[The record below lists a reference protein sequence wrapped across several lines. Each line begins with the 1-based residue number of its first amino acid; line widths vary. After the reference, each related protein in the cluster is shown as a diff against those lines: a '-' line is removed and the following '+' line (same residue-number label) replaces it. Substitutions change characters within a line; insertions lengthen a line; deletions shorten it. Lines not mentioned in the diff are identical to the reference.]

1 MMAAR
6 QTNPTLL
13 SRLPAVRG
21 HYIEN
26 VDLSGGTWFRVG
38 GPADVV
44 FRPADAADLA
54 AFLAA
59 CPGDIPRN
67 VLGLGSNLLIRDGGV
82 RGVVIRLDR
91 SFSEIEV
98 DDTTITVGAGAL
110 DVNLARICRD
120 AGLVG
125 FEFMRGIP
133 GTVGGGLRMNAGAY
147 GRAIRDVLVWAEAVD
162 SSGKQHRAT
171 VEELDLSYRHCGAP
185 EDWIFTA
192 ARFKGEH
199 GDQEKISARMQEVR
213 QARKDSQPV
222 NTRTGGST
230 FKNPGN
236 ENSDDAKAWELID
249 QAGCRG
255 LVRGGAMVSE
265 LHCNFLINTGEATA
279 ADLEGLGE
287 EVRRRVHAHSGV
299 MLQWEIRRIGEA
311 APEQAPETA
320 PDGVSEDAPEL
331 ILTEVAP

>member
-6 QTNPTLL
+6 QANATLL

-21 HYIEN
+21 RYIEN
-26 VDLSGGTWFRVG
+26 VDLSGSTWFRVG

-44 FRPADAADLA
+44 FRPADADDLA

-59 CPGDIPRN
+59 CPSDIPHM
-67 VLGLGSNLLIRDGGV
+67 VLGLGSNLLIRDGGF

-91 SFSEIEV
+91 SFGEIEV
-98 DDTTITVGAGAL
+98 DGSSVTAGAGAL

-133 GTVGGGLRMNAGAY
+133 GTIGGGLRMNAGAY

-162 SSGKQHRAT
+162 GAGTLHRVT
-171 VEELDLSYRHCGAP
+171 VDQLDLGYRHCGAP

-192 ARFKGEH
+192 AQFHGTH
-199 GDQEKISARMQEVR
+199 GDPADISARMQEVR

-230 FKNPGN
+230 FKNPDSGN
-236 ENSDDAKAWELID
+236 ADGGKAWELID

-265 LHCNFLINTGEATA
+265 LHCNFLINTGNATA
-279 ADLEGLGE
+279 ANLEALGE
-287 EVRRRVHAHSGV
+287 EVRRRVQAHSGV
-299 MLQWEIRRIGEA
+299 MLQWEIRRIGEHD
-311 APEQAPETA
+311 
-320 PDGVSEDAPEL
+320 PDNTPDL

>member
-1 MMAAR
+1 MMAA
-6 QTNPTLL
+6 QQHDATLL
-13 SRLPAVRG
+13 SRLPVVRG
-21 HYIEN
+21 RYIEN
-26 VDLSGGTWFRVG
+26 VDLSGSTWFRVG

-44 FRPADAADLA
+44 FRPADAEDLA

-59 CPGDIPRN
+59 CPSGIPRT
-67 VLGLGSNLLIRDGGV
+67 VLGLGSNLLVRDGGV

-91 SFSEIEV
+91 SFTQIVV
-98 DDTTITVGAGAL
+98 DETIVTAGAAAL

-147 GRAIRDVLVWAEAVD
+147 ERAFHDVLVWAEALDGSGTLYRLSVD
-162 SSGKQHRAT
+162 
-171 VEELDLSYRHCGAP
+171 EMDLSYRHCDVP
-185 EDWIFTA
+185 EDWIFVA
-192 ARFKGEH
+192 ARFQGTR
-199 GDQEKISARMQEVR
+199 GDRQDITTRMQEVR

-230 FKNPGN
+230 FKNPDN
-236 ENSDDAKAWELID
+236 ENSGGGKAWELID

-265 LHCNFLINTGEATA
+265 LHCNFLINTGNATA
-279 ADLEGLGE
+279 ADLEALGE
-287 EVRRRVHAHSGV
+287 EVRRRVQAHSGV
-299 MLQWEIRRIGEA
+299 MLQWEIRRIGEHA
-311 APEQAPETA
+311 S
-320 PDGVSEDAPEL
+320 DNAPEL
-331 ILTEVAP
+331 VLTEVAP